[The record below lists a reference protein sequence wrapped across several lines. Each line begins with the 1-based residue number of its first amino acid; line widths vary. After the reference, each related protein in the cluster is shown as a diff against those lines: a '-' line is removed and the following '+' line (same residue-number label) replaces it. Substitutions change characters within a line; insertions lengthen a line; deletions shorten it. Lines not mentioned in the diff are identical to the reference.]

1 MGRIMAGAD
10 GLPPGRDAF
19 GTLKDEAA
27 GTVPDSPKNGASFP
41 AAAPST
47 AEPLL
52 AEHFRH
58 LNLEERDPVTG
69 LANRRGFA
77 IQMAELL
84 LSDMPRCPGALV
96 LLEFTNF
103 NEYNIVF
110 GSRRGDELLKLA
122 GDIVSKIWSN
132 HLMVRARIGEA
143 TFALGV
149 GDLTLEEVQEFGQ
162 ILHHSLALRLS
173 GEDFSGYADF
183 RCGGAYF
190 QRKGTLPALLVTAK
204 QAISQSRNRLENVFE
219 LLQCG

>member
-1 MGRIMAGAD
+1 MARKMTGTKGRPPATDDFGILNDAPDGAASTGGITAASPPAG
-10 GLPPGRDAF
+10 
-19 GTLKDEAA
+19 E
-27 GTVPDSPKNGASFP
+27 SP
-41 AAAPST
+41 
-47 AEPLL
+47 L
-52 AEHFRH
+52 AERLRI
-58 LNLEERDPVTG
+58 LNLMERDPVTG

-103 NEYNIVF
+103 SEYNIVF

-122 GDIVSKIWSN
+122 GDIVSRIWSN
-132 HLMVRARIGEA
+132 RLMVRARIGEA
-143 TFALGV
+143 TFALGM
-149 GDLTLEEVQEFGQ
+149 GNLTLEEVQEFGQ
-162 ILHHSLALRLS
+162 ILHHGLTLRLS

-204 QAISQSRNRLENVFE
+204 QALSQSRNRLENAFE